1 MDFKVAGTEQ
11 GITALQMDIKIT
23 SLTEAIMQ
31 SALEQAREG
40 RIHILGEMAKGISAA
55 REDLNRN
62 APRITVIHINKEK
75 IREVIGPGGKMIREI
90 CEVTGARIDLED
102 DGTVKVAA
110 VDQRAAD
117 AAIDWIRSIAAEPE
131 INMVYTGKVVKTV
144 DFGAFVNFLG
154 TRDGLVHISE
164 LARERVGKVTDVVQ
178 VGDTVKVKLIGIDDR
193 GKIKLS
199 MRAVDQETGQDL
211 GEKASAKAS

>member
-1 MDFKVAGTEQ
+1 M
-11 GITALQMDIKIT
+11 
-23 SLTEAIMQ
+23 
-31 SALEQAREG
+31 
-40 RIHILGEMAKGISAA
+40 IHIHK
-55 REDLNRN
+55 D
-62 APRITVIHINKEK
+62 K
-75 IREVIGPGGKMIREI
+75 IREVIGPGGKVIREI

-117 AAIDWIRSIAAEPE
+117 AAIEWIRSIAAEPE
-131 INMVYTGKVVKTV
+131 LNVIYSGKVVKVV

-154 TRDGLVHISE
+154 NRDGLVHISE
-164 LARERVGKVTDVVQ
+164 LSRERVGKVTDVVQ

-199 MRAVDQETGQDL
+199 KRAVDQKTGLDL
-211 GEKASAKAS
+211 AEKASAKAAS